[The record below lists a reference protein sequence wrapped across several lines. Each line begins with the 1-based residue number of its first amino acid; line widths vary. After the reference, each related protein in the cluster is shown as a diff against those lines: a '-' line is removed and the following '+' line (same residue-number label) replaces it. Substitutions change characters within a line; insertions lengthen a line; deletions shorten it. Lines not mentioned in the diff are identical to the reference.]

1 MSATPEVPAD
11 ALPPRLQ
18 VAAWAG
24 IAGLAHGFFGRQG
37 GVSDGELGAL
47 NVSDRVGDPP
57 ASVAA
62 NWARIRGALPGLG
75 IVRMQQVHGTRVVRV
90 AAPDQTVGEADA
102 MITAQSG
109 IGLAVLT
116 ADCVPLL
123 ACAPARGA
131 VMAVHAGW
139 RGSLAGAA
147 PAALDL
153 ARRELDIAP
162 SEWRF
167 AMGPAIGGCCY
178 EVETEIGQQFVDRWG
193 AMPDAWHAAGDH
205 GQLDLRRANRAILIA
220 SGVDAAAIA
229 EVGPCTSCA
238 SDQFFSHRRSAGR
251 AGRQLSVIGMADPAA
266 SAL

>member
-1 MSATPEVPAD
+1 
-11 ALPPRLQ
+11 

-24 IAGLAHGFFGRQG
+24 IAGLAHGFFGRRG

-47 NVSDRVGDPP
+47 NVSDRVGDAP

-75 IVRMQQVHGTRVVRV
+75 IVRMQQVHGTRV
-90 AAPDQTVGEADA
+90 AAPVQTVGEADA
-102 MITAQSG
+102 MVTAESG

-123 ACAPARGA
+123 GCAPARGA

-139 RGSLAGAA
+139 RGSLAGVA

-178 EVETEIGQQFVDRWG
+178 EVETGIGQQFVDRWG
-193 AMPDAWHAAGDH
+193 AMPDAWQPAGDH

-220 SGVDAAAIA
+220 SGVDAGAIA
-229 EVGPCTSCA
+229 EVGRVRAVPATS
-238 SDQFFSHRRSAGR
+238 SSHRRHWRG
-251 AGRQLSVIGMADPAA
+251 AGRQLSVIGMALP
-266 SAL
+266 SRRHYKGK